1 MTHILTIMIEKEG
14 TQFVASDGL
23 TARQAILALR
33 AVEDVLR
40 DKLAEERVKAQIKAE
55 ATASSA
61 GEVVT

>member
-1 MTHILTIMIEKEG
+1 MTHILTIQIENDG
-14 TQFVASDGL
+14 QAQFATSNGL
-23 TARQAILALR
+23 TARDAILALR

-40 DKLAEERVKAQIKAE
+40 DRLAEERVKAKME